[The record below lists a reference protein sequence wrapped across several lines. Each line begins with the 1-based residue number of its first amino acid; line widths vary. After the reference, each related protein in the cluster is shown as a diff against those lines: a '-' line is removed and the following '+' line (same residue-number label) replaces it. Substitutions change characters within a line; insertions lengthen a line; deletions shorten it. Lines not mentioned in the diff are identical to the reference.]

1 MNEDAAYILQSNETL
16 RIMTGYTKEEHDKYT
31 KEIDAMFE
39 NGKQVYILQKEHI
52 EYLIHCGIAML
63 VWNEAIDDVFYRFN
77 KRKTTTCSS

>member
-1 MNEDAAYILQSNETL
+1 MNDEATYTLLPSETL
-16 RIMTGYTKEEHDKYT
+16 RIMTGYTQEEHDKYT

-39 NGKQVYILQKEHI
+39 DGKQVYVLQKEHI